1 MKQLDPLKPDFF
13 LEQYKDT
20 MRREN
25 ELRGYARLFLIN
37 DLLGQMA
44 TNLKNKHEIEKWLL
58 IQKDNAKT
66 IIKLNA
72 KFKEPD
78 IDKL

>member
-1 MKQLDPLKPDFF
+1 
-13 LEQYKDT
+13 
-20 MRREN
+20 
-25 ELRGYARLFLIN
+25 
-37 DLLGQMA
+37 LLGQLA
-44 TNLKNKHEIEKWLL
+44 SNKLKSKHEIEKWLL